1 MCGIVGYVGK
11 RNAQD
16 VLLDGLEKLEYRGY
30 DSAGV
35 ALALEGGIRVVKSKG
50 RLAELRKRLAVEAL
64 ARSGCGIGH
73 TRWAT
78 HGEPSDVNS
87 HPHSTPRVS
96 IVHNGIIENYGVLK
110 ERLMAKGYTFES
122 ETDTEVLVKLIDS
135 CYEGEPLKALRA
147 ALAMVRGSYA
157 LAVLFRDFPD
167 TLFAVKRESP
177 LIVGWGEEENFI
189 ASDIPALLKYTRRYS
204 VLEEGDMA
212 VVNADGIRF
221 YNEFAEP
228 VEREVLTANWD
239 QEAAE
244 KGGYPHFMLKEI
256 NEQPA
261 AITATVSPR
270 VENGLPD
277 LRVPELTDER
287 LRRIGTVHL
296 VGCGTAMHAGMVGKA
311 AIEAL
316 ARVPAQV
323 EIASEFRYRNPILRP
338 EDLVI
343 IISQSG
349 ETSDTLAALKL
360 AKSRGVPVLAIVNV
374 VGSSIARAADY
385 VMYTY
390 AGPEIAVAST
400 KAYMV
405 QMCVLYLF
413 ALRLAYARGMQTDA
427 EIRRLTAELLRAGEV
442 IKPRLAD
449 CEQIKYLAS
458 RFVNTQSCFFIGRGF
473 DYSLSLEGS
482 LKLKEISYVHS
493 DAYAAGELKH
503 GTISLVTDGV
513 PVIALATQKQ
523 VYEKTISNAKE
534 TKSRGVP
541 VLAIVN
547 VVGSSI
553 ARAAD
558 YVMYTYAGPEI
569 AVASTKAY
577 MVQMCVLYL
586 FALRLAYARGM
597 QTDAEIRRLTAEL
610 LRAGEVIKPR
620 LADCEQIKYL
630 ASRFVNTQSCFF
642 IGRGFDYSLS
652 LEGSLKLKEISY
664 VHSDAYAAGEL
675 KHGTISLV
683 TDGVPVIALATQ
695 KQVYE
700 KTISNAKETKSRGA
714 KVLLFTT
721 RDAVVPDGVADYV
734 VRLDDYDDLL
744 MPLQLI
750 VPLQLFAY
758 YMAVLR
764 GCDVDKPR
772 NLAKSVTVE

>member
-11 RNAQD
+11 RSAQD

-35 ALALEGGIRVVKSKG
+35 ALALDGGIRVIKSKG
-50 RLAELRKRLAVEAL
+50 RLTQLRQKLATQAL
-64 ARSGCGIGH
+64 AQSFCGIGH

-96 IVHNGIIENYGVLK
+96 IVHNGIIENYGILK
-110 ERLMAKGYTFES
+110 ERLIAKGYTFES

-135 CYEGEPLKALRA
+135 CYTGDPLRA
-147 ALAMVRGSYA
+147 LQEALAKVRGSYA
-157 LAVLFRDFPD
+157 LAVLFRDRPD
-167 TLFAVKRESP
+167 TIFAVKRESP
-177 LIVGWGEEENFI
+177 LIVGWGEGENFV

-212 VVNADGIRF
+212 VCTAEGIRF

-228 VEREVLTANWD
+228 VQRPVLTADWD
-239 QEAAE
+239 MEAAE

-256 NEQPA
+256 NEQPT

-270 VENGLPD
+270 VEDGMPD
-277 LRVPELTDER
+277 LRIPQLTDEV
-287 LRRIGTVHL
+287 LRGIGTVHL

-311 AIEAL
+311 AIETL
-316 ARVPAQV
+316 ARVPAEV
-323 EIASEFRYRNPILRP
+323 DIASEFRYRDPILNP
-338 EDLVI
+338 NDLVI

-385 VMYTY
+385 VLYTY

-405 QMCVLYLF
+405 QLCVLYLF
-413 ALRLAYARGMQTDA
+413 ALHLAYARGRLSEA
-427 EIRRLTAELLRAGEV
+427 ETRRYTAQLLRAPEI
-442 IKPRLAD
+442 IKARLAD

-458 RFVNTQSCFFIGRGF
+458 RYMNTQSCFFIGRGF

-503 GTISLVTDGV
+503 GTISLITDGV

-534 TKSRGVP
+534 TR
-541 VLAIVN
+541 
-547 VVGSSI
+547 
-553 ARAAD
+553 
-558 YVMYTYAGPEI
+558 
-569 AVASTKAY
+569 
-577 MVQMCVLYL
+577 
-586 FALRLAYARGM
+586 
-597 QTDAEIRRLTAEL
+597 
-610 LRAGEVIKPR
+610 
-620 LADCEQIKYL
+620 
-630 ASRFVNTQSCFF
+630 
-642 IGRGFDYSLS
+642 
-652 LEGSLKLKEISY
+652 
-664 VHSDAYAAGEL
+664 
-675 KHGTISLV
+675 
-683 TDGVPVIALATQ
+683 
-695 KQVYE
+695 
-700 KTISNAKETKSRGA
+700 SRGA
-714 KVLLFTT
+714 RVLLFTT
-721 RDAVVPDGVADYV
+721 KDAVVPEGVADAV
-734 VRLDDYDDLL
+734 IRLDEYEDIL

>member
-11 RNAQD
+11 RSAQD

-35 ALALEGGIRVVKSKG
+35 ALALDGGIRVVKSKG
-50 RLAELRKRLAVEAL
+50 RLTQLRQKLAAQAL
-64 ARSGCGIGH
+64 AQSFCGIGH

-96 IVHNGIIENYGVLK
+96 IVHNGIIENYGILK
-110 ERLMAKGYTFES
+110 ERLIAKGYTFES

-135 CYEGEPLKALRA
+135 CYTGDPLRA
-147 ALAMVRGSYA
+147 LQEALAKVRGSYA
-157 LAVLFRDFPD
+157 LAVLFRDRPD
-167 TLFAVKRESP
+167 TIFAVKRESP
-177 LIVGWGEEENFI
+177 LIVGWGEGENFV

-212 VVNADGIRF
+212 VCTAEGIRF

-228 VEREVLTANWD
+228 VQRPVLTADWD
-239 QEAAE
+239 MEAAE

-256 NEQPA
+256 NEQPT

-270 VENGLPD
+270 VEDGMPD
-277 LRVPELTDER
+277 LRIPQLTDEV
-287 LRRIGTVHL
+287 LRSIGTVHL

-311 AIEAL
+311 AIETL
-316 ARVPAQV
+316 ARVPAEV
-323 EIASEFRYRNPILRP
+323 DIASEFRYRDPILNP
-338 EDLVI
+338 NDLVI

-385 VMYTY
+385 VLYTY

-405 QMCVLYLF
+405 QLCVLYLF
-413 ALRLAYARGMQTDA
+413 ALRLAYARGRLSAA
-427 EIRRLTAELLRAGEV
+427 ETRRYTAQLLRAPEV
-442 IKPRLAD
+442 VRARLAD

-458 RFVNTQSCFFIGRGF
+458 RYMNTQSCFFIGRGF

-503 GTISLVTDGV
+503 GTISLITDGV

-534 TKSRGVP
+534 TR
-541 VLAIVN
+541 
-547 VVGSSI
+547 
-553 ARAAD
+553 
-558 YVMYTYAGPEI
+558 
-569 AVASTKAY
+569 
-577 MVQMCVLYL
+577 
-586 FALRLAYARGM
+586 
-597 QTDAEIRRLTAEL
+597 
-610 LRAGEVIKPR
+610 
-620 LADCEQIKYL
+620 
-630 ASRFVNTQSCFF
+630 
-642 IGRGFDYSLS
+642 
-652 LEGSLKLKEISY
+652 
-664 VHSDAYAAGEL
+664 
-675 KHGTISLV
+675 
-683 TDGVPVIALATQ
+683 
-695 KQVYE
+695 
-700 KTISNAKETKSRGA
+700 SRGA
-714 KVLLFTT
+714 RVLLFTT
-721 RDAVVPDGVADYV
+721 KDAVVPEGVADAV
-734 VRLDDYDDLL
+734 IRLDEYEDLL

>member
-11 RNAQD
+11 RSAQD

-35 ALALEGGIRVVKSKG
+35 ALALDGGIRVVKSKG
-50 RLAELRKRLAVEAL
+50 RLTQLRQKLAAQAL
-64 ARSGCGIGH
+64 AQSFCGIGH

-96 IVHNGIIENYGVLK
+96 IVHNGIIENYGILK
-110 ERLMAKGYTFES
+110 ERLIAKGYTFES

-135 CYEGEPLKALRA
+135 CYTGDPLRA
-147 ALAMVRGSYA
+147 LQEALAKVRGSYA
-157 LAVLFRDFPD
+157 LAVLFRDRPD
-167 TLFAVKRESP
+167 TIFAVKRESP
-177 LIVGWGEEENFI
+177 LIVGWGEGENFV

-212 VVNADGIRF
+212 VCTAEGIRF

-228 VEREVLTANWD
+228 VQRPVLTADWD
-239 QEAAE
+239 MEAAE

-256 NEQPA
+256 NEQPP

-270 VENGLPD
+270 VEDGMPD
-277 LRVPELTDER
+277 LRIPQLTDEV
-287 LRRIGTVHL
+287 LRGIGTVHL

-311 AIEAL
+311 AIETL
-316 ARVPAQV
+316 ARVPAEV
-323 EIASEFRYRNPILRP
+323 DIASEFRYRDPILNP
-338 EDLVI
+338 NDLVI

-385 VMYTY
+385 VLYTY

-405 QMCVLYLF
+405 QLCVLYLF
-413 ALRLAYARGMQTDA
+413 ALRLAYARGRLSAA
-427 EIRRLTAELLRAGEV
+427 ETRRYTAQLLRAPEI
-442 IKPRLAD
+442 IKARLAD
-449 CEQIKYLAS
+449 CDQIKYLAS
-458 RFVNTQSCFFIGRGF
+458 RYMNTQSCFFIGRGF

-503 GTISLVTDGV
+503 GTISLITDGV

-534 TKSRGVP
+534 TR
-541 VLAIVN
+541 
-547 VVGSSI
+547 
-553 ARAAD
+553 
-558 YVMYTYAGPEI
+558 
-569 AVASTKAY
+569 
-577 MVQMCVLYL
+577 
-586 FALRLAYARGM
+586 
-597 QTDAEIRRLTAEL
+597 
-610 LRAGEVIKPR
+610 
-620 LADCEQIKYL
+620 
-630 ASRFVNTQSCFF
+630 
-642 IGRGFDYSLS
+642 
-652 LEGSLKLKEISY
+652 
-664 VHSDAYAAGEL
+664 
-675 KHGTISLV
+675 
-683 TDGVPVIALATQ
+683 
-695 KQVYE
+695 
-700 KTISNAKETKSRGA
+700 SRGA
-714 KVLLFTT
+714 RVLLFTT
-721 RDAVVPDGVADYV
+721 KDAVVPEGVADAV
-734 VRLDDYDDLL
+734 IRLDEYEDIL

>member
-11 RNAQD
+11 RNAQN

-35 ALALEGGIRVVKSKG
+35 ALALDGGIRVVKSKG
-50 RLAELRKRLAVEAL
+50 RLAELRKKLELQAL
-64 ARSGCGIGH
+64 AESGCGIGH

-96 IVHNGIIENYGVLK
+96 IVHNGIIENYGILK
-110 ERLMAKGYTFES
+110 ERLIAKGYTFES

-135 CYEGEPLKALRA
+135 CYEGEPLQAIHEALS
-147 ALAMVRGSYA
+147 MVRGSYA

-167 TLFAVKRESP
+167 TVFAVKRESP
-177 LIVGWGEEENFI
+177 LIVGWGEGENFV

-204 VLEEGDMA
+204 VLEEGDLA
-212 VVNADGIRF
+212 VVTREGIRF

-228 VEREVLTANWD
+228 VEREILTADWD
-239 QEAAE
+239 MEAAE

-277 LRVPELTDER
+277 LRIPELSDEK
-287 LRRIGTVHL
+287 LRDIGTIHL
-296 VGCGTAMHAGMVGKA
+296 VACGTAMHAGMVGKA
-311 AIEAL
+311 AIETL
-316 ARVPAQV
+316 ARVPAEV
-323 EIASEFRYRNPILRP
+323 DIASEFRYRDPILNKN
-338 EDLVI
+338 DLVI

-385 VMYTY
+385 VLYTY

-413 ALRLAYARGMQTDA
+413 ALRLAYARDAQTEA
-427 EIRRLTAELLRAGEV
+427 ETRRLTAELLRASEV

-503 GTISLVTDGV
+503 GTISLITDGV
-513 PVIALATQKQ
+513 PVIALATQK
-523 VYEKTISNAKE
+523 K
-534 TKSRGVP
+534 
-541 VLAIVN
+541 
-547 VVGSSI
+547 
-553 ARAAD
+553 
-558 YVMYTYAGPEI
+558 
-569 AVASTKAY
+569 
-577 MVQMCVLYL
+577 
-586 FALRLAYARGM
+586 
-597 QTDAEIRRLTAEL
+597 
-610 LRAGEVIKPR
+610 
-620 LADCEQIKYL
+620 
-630 ASRFVNTQSCFF
+630 
-642 IGRGFDYSLS
+642 
-652 LEGSLKLKEISY
+652 
-664 VHSDAYAAGEL
+664 
-675 KHGTISLV
+675 
-683 TDGVPVIALATQ
+683 
-695 KQVYE
+695 VYE

-721 RDAVVPDGVADYV
+721 KDAVVPNGVADYV

>member
-11 RNAQD
+11 RNAQN

-35 ALALEGGIRVVKSKG
+35 ALALDGGIRVVKSKG
-50 RLAELRKRLAVEAL
+50 RLAELRKKLELQAL
-64 ARSGCGIGH
+64 AESGCGIGH

-96 IVHNGIIENYGVLK
+96 IVHNGIIENYGILK
-110 ERLMAKGYTFES
+110 ERLIAKGYTFES

-135 CYEGEPLKALRA
+135 CYEGEPLQAIHEALS
-147 ALAMVRGSYA
+147 MVRGSYA

-167 TLFAVKRESP
+167 TVIAVKRESP
-177 LIVGWGEEENFI
+177 LIVGWGEGENFV

-204 VLEEGDMA
+204 VLEEGDLA
-212 VVNADGIRF
+212 VVTREGIRF

-228 VEREVLTANWD
+228 VEREVLTADWD
-239 QEAAE
+239 MEAAE

-277 LRVPELTDER
+277 LRIPELSDEK
-287 LRRIGTVHL
+287 LRGIGTIHL
-296 VGCGTAMHAGMVGKA
+296 VACGTAMHAGMVGKA
-311 AIEAL
+311 AIETL
-316 ARVPAQV
+316 ARVPAEV
-323 EIASEFRYRNPILRP
+323 DIASEFRYRDPILNKN
-338 EDLVI
+338 DLVI

-385 VMYTY
+385 VLYTY

-413 ALRLAYARGMQTDA
+413 ALRLAYARGAQTEA
-427 EIRRLTAELLRAGEV
+427 ETRRLTAELLRASEV

-503 GTISLVTDGV
+503 GTISLITDGV
-513 PVIALATQKQ
+513 PVIALATQK
-523 VYEKTISNAKE
+523 K
-534 TKSRGVP
+534 
-541 VLAIVN
+541 
-547 VVGSSI
+547 
-553 ARAAD
+553 
-558 YVMYTYAGPEI
+558 
-569 AVASTKAY
+569 
-577 MVQMCVLYL
+577 
-586 FALRLAYARGM
+586 
-597 QTDAEIRRLTAEL
+597 
-610 LRAGEVIKPR
+610 
-620 LADCEQIKYL
+620 
-630 ASRFVNTQSCFF
+630 
-642 IGRGFDYSLS
+642 
-652 LEGSLKLKEISY
+652 
-664 VHSDAYAAGEL
+664 
-675 KHGTISLV
+675 
-683 TDGVPVIALATQ
+683 
-695 KQVYE
+695 VYE

-721 RDAVVPDGVADYV
+721 KDAVVPDGVADYV

>member
-1 MCGIVGYVGK
+1 MEVFCMCGIVGYVGK
-11 RNAQD
+11 RSAQD

-35 ALALEGGIRVVKSKG
+35 ALALDGGIRVVKSKG
-50 RLAELRKRLAVEAL
+50 RLTQLRQKLAAQAL
-64 ARSGCGIGH
+64 AQSFCGIGH

-96 IVHNGIIENYGVLK
+96 IVHNGIIENYGILK
-110 ERLMAKGYTFES
+110 ERLIAKGDTFES

-135 CYEGEPLKALRA
+135 CYTGDPLRA
-147 ALAMVRGSYA
+147 LQEALAKVRGSYA
-157 LAVLFRDFPD
+157 LAVLFRDRPD
-167 TLFAVKRESP
+167 TIFAVKRESP
-177 LIVGWGEEENFI
+177 LIVGWGEGENFV

-212 VVNADGIRF
+212 VCTAEGIRF
-221 YNEFAEP
+221 YNEFMEP
-228 VEREVLTANWD
+228 VQRPVLTADWD
-239 QEAAE
+239 MEAAE

-256 NEQPA
+256 NEQPT
-261 AITATVSPR
+261 AITATVSSR
-270 VENGLPD
+270 VEDGMPD
-277 LRVPELTDER
+277 LRIPQLTDEV
-287 LRRIGTVHL
+287 LRSIGTVHL

-311 AIEAL
+311 AIETL
-316 ARVPAQV
+316 ARVPAEV
-323 EIASEFRYRNPILRP
+323 DIASEFRYRDPILNP
-338 EDLVI
+338 NDLVI

-385 VMYTY
+385 VLYTY

-405 QMCVLYLF
+405 QLCVLYLF
-413 ALRLAYARGMQTDA
+413 ALRLAYARGRLSEA
-427 EIRRLTAELLRAGEV
+427 ETRRYTAQLLRAPEI
-442 IKPRLAD
+442 IKARLAD
-449 CEQIKYLAS
+449 CEQVKYLAS
-458 RFVNTQSCFFIGRGF
+458 RYMNTQSCFFIGRGF

-503 GTISLVTDGV
+503 GTISLITDGV

-534 TKSRGVP
+534 TR
-541 VLAIVN
+541 
-547 VVGSSI
+547 
-553 ARAAD
+553 
-558 YVMYTYAGPEI
+558 
-569 AVASTKAY
+569 
-577 MVQMCVLYL
+577 
-586 FALRLAYARGM
+586 
-597 QTDAEIRRLTAEL
+597 
-610 LRAGEVIKPR
+610 
-620 LADCEQIKYL
+620 
-630 ASRFVNTQSCFF
+630 
-642 IGRGFDYSLS
+642 
-652 LEGSLKLKEISY
+652 
-664 VHSDAYAAGEL
+664 
-675 KHGTISLV
+675 
-683 TDGVPVIALATQ
+683 
-695 KQVYE
+695 
-700 KTISNAKETKSRGA
+700 SRGA
-714 KVLLFTT
+714 RVLLFTT
-721 RDAVVPDGVADYV
+721 KDAVVPEGVADAV
-734 VRLDDYDDLL
+734 VRLDEYEDLL